1 MSSQNEGESG
11 LTYLWC
17 LSRGHRLYSIPWP
30 ALGKNVPD
38 FKRWVRYSHGSH
50 EHGSRACQGLWFHQS
65 RLEGLSR
72 SEPHSWVPAVITFTL
87 VPVFPIEL
95 VDIFLFF
102 LHVFFLPSSFLP
114 SFSWVCVCINAC
126 MFMMCAPTHMW
137 RSEDKPGCPSLS
149 TLLLWQCLSYCSMC

>member
-11 LTYLWC
+11 LAYLWC

-38 FKRWVRYSHGSH
+38 FKKWVHYYHVSH
-50 EHGSRACQGLWFHQS
+50 EHESRACQELWFHQS
-65 RLEGLSR
+65 SLEELSR
-72 SEPHSWVPAVITFTL
+72 SEPHSWVPVVITFTL

-102 LHVFFLPSSFLP
+102 LHIFFLPSFFLSLCVYKCMHVYDVCSITYVEVRGQCWVSF
-114 SFSWVCVCINAC
+114 FVCFAFVT
-126 MFMMCAPTHMW
+126 MFLSLQHML
-137 RSEDKPGCPSLS
+137 G
-149 TLLLWQCLSYCSMC
+149 